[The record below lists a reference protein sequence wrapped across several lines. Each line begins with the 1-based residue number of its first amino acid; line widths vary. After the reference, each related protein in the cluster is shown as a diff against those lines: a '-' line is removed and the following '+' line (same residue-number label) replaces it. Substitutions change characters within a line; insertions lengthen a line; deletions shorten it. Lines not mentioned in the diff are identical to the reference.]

1 MKTTK
6 TESKET
12 STAISTQG
20 QFTQADIPALL
31 ATVNKKIGELS
42 KTGNVKPTI
51 DVDLPGFG
59 RIEKHES
66 VLTLLQAAAN
76 VDGKLEAYNA
86 SAAKHLPE
94 GIKAPAFTLAGHSHK
109 AWIEV
114 IQIKIAE
121 VAHKKELE
129 KLKAVKATL
138 ESNLSAEMKLANDL
152 KNISK
157 LLSED

>member
-1 MKTTK
+1 MKTITK
-6 TESKET
+6 SKET
-12 STAISTQG
+12 STAIATNS
-20 QFTQADIPALL
+20 QFTQADIPNLL
-31 ATVNKKIGELS
+31 ETVNKKIGELS
-42 KTGNVKPTI
+42 KTGKVKPTI
-51 DVDLPGFG
+51 EVPLPGFG
-59 RIEKHES
+59 HINQIDS
-66 VLTLLQAAAN
+66 VLVLLQAAAN
-76 VDGKLEAYNA
+76 VDGKLEAYNI
-86 SAAKHLPE
+86 SATKHLPE
-94 GIKAPAFTLAGHSHK
+94 AIKAPAFTIAGYSAK

-114 IQIKIAE
+114 IEIKIAE